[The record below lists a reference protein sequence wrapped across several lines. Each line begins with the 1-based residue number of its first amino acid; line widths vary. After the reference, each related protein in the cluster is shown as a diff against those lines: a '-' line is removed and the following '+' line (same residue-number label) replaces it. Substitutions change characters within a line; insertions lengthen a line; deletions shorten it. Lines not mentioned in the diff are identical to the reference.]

1 MGQSCVYGFAFVESF
16 VEKRRRFNAL
26 DVVEFAQPLSFLI
39 VAASNHDNPV
49 KQLLIERARTSKKV
63 AVVSADDD
71 GFDLEPPFFFRWT
84 EFMVLLMIHVS
95 SLLALWPD
103 SVLGALK
110 IFQSRLDGSPCTR
123 WRIGAATDST
133 T

>member
-49 KQLLIERARTSKKV
+49 KQLLIERERTSKKV
-63 AVVSADDD
+63 AVVSADDN

-84 EFMVLLMIHVS
+84 EFTVFTVFMVFMVLLMIHVS

-110 IFQSRLDGSPCTR
+110 IFQSLLGGSPC
-123 WRIGAATDST
+123 
-133 T
+133 